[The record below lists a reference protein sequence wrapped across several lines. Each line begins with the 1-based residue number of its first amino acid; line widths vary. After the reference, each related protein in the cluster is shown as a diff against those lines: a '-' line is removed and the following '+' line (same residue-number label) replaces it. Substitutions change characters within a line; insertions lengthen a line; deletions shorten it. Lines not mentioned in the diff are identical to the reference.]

1 MAVKQPRTASPNRGP
16 GRPFQKGQ
24 SGNPKGRPPSV
35 KFLTEYLREA
45 LQENDGAAIRWI
57 IARLVL
63 QSAEGA
69 VDATKL
75 IFDRTEG
82 KVAQPIVG
90 DEEAPIPVTFQLG
103 KKGRTKTP
111 KEMTDEELEAA
122 REQLGG
128 DSDGN

>member
-1 MAVKQPRTASPNRGP
+1 MAQNNEGAATKRRRGP
-16 GRPFQKGQ
+16 GRPFEKGQ
-24 SGNPKGRPPSV
+24 SGNPGGRPKTKVLS
-35 KFLTEYLREA
+35 ERLREA

-82 KVAQPIVG
+82 KVAQPIIG
-90 DEEAPIPVTFQLG
+90 DEEAPISVMFQLG
-103 KKGRTKTP
+103 KGPTKTP

-122 REQLGG
+122 RKQL
-128 DSDGN
+128 DDDGHGN